1 MPLPAA
7 LMIGGGLLSGIG
19 MLGQARAG
27 RRAQRQMNRLASGV
41 QGQYDA
47 ALAPI
52 GGLLTELQGQNLGQ
66 MGLEQ
71 ARMAG
76 YGFDRGT
83 AEASAAMRGAG
94 RNAYGRMMGAEQ
106 IRQEAALGQAA
117 LGATANLRQQNLS
130 ARMGLSEVMAQ
141 GQMRAADTANQIRLG
156 GIQSRQQSAQQ
167 AYGQLAQVGGFAF
180 GAGLQAKTGKYLAGL
195 NSGGN
200 TTQAMPPT
208 SMRLQAPISMRGPA
222 VLNEVGLASLPDFSD
237 LPTTASDT
245 ISPRRNNYRHKAA
258 GLVVNS
264 PFACNMLGTK

>member
-1 MPLPAA
+1 
-7 LMIGGGLLSGIG
+7 MIGGGLLSGIG

-27 RRAQRQMNRLASGV
+27 RRASRAMGRLASGV

-83 AEASAAMRGAG
+83 AEATAAMRGAG
-94 RNAYGRMMGAEQ
+94 RNAFAALMGTEQ
-106 IRQEAALGQAA
+106 LRQQAALGQAA

-156 GIQSRQQSAQQ
+156 GIQQRQQSAQQ
-167 AYGQLAQVGGFAF
+167 AFGALGQIGGFAL
-180 GAGLQAKTGKYLAGL
+180 GAGIQGAMAPSNVT
-195 NSGGN
+195 SSI
-200 TTQAMPPT
+200 QAMPPT
-208 SMRLQAPISMRGPA
+208 STRLQAPISMRGSS
-222 VLNEVGLASLPDFSD
+222 VLNEVGLASLPDFSG

-245 ISPRRNNYRHKAA
+245 ISSLRNNYLLNAA
-258 GLVVNS
+258 GLSV
-264 PFACNMLGTK
+264 

>member
-1 MPLPAA
+1 MLPAA

-52 GGLLTELQGQNLGQ
+52 GGLLTELAGQNLGQ

-83 AEASAAMRGAG
+83 REESDAVRFAG
-94 RNAYGRMMGAEQ
+94 RNTYGRMKGVEQ

-117 LGATANLRQQNLS
+117 IGATANLRQQNLS

-141 GQMRAADTANQIRLG
+141 GQMRAADTASQIRLG
-156 GIQSRQQSAQQ
+156 GIQARQQAAQQ
-167 AYGQLAQVGGFAF
+167 TWGQLGQIGGFAL
-180 GAGLQAKTGKYLAGL
+180 GAGIQAQTGNYLAGL
-195 NSGGN
+195 NSGSN
-200 TTQAMPPT
+200 TTQIMPPT
-208 SMRLQAPISMRGPA
+208 STRLSAPIEMRGPA
-222 VLNEVGLASLPDFSD
+222 VLNQVGRASLPDFSG
-237 LPTTASDT
+237 LPTTAADV
-245 ISPRRNNYRHKAA
+245 ISSLRNNYIFNAS
-258 GLVVNS
+258 GLS
-264 PFACNMLGTK
+264 RW

>member
-1 MPLPAA
+1 MLPAA

-19 MLGQARAG
+19 MFGQARAG

-41 QGQYDA
+41 QGQYGA

-83 AEASAAMRGAG
+83 AESSAAMRGAG

-117 LGATANLRQQNLS
+117 LGATANLRQQNLA

-141 GQMRAADTANQIRLG
+141 GQMRAADMSNQIRLG

-167 AYGQLAQVGGFAF
+167 AYGQLAQLGGFAF
-180 GAGLQAKTGKYLAGL
+180 GAGVQGAMAPSNVT
-195 NSGGN
+195 SSI
-200 TTQAMPPT
+200 QAMPPT
-208 SMRLQAPISMRGPA
+208 STRLQAPISMRGPA
-222 VLNEVGLASLPDFSD
+222 VLNEVGLASLPDFSG
-237 LPTTASDT
+237 LPTTVSDT
-245 ISPRRNNYRHKAA
+245 ISSLRNNYLLNAA
-258 GLVVNS
+258 GLSV
-264 PFACNMLGTK
+264 

>member
-27 RRAQRQMNRLASGV
+27 RRAQRQMNRLASSV

-52 GGLLTELQGQNLGQ
+52 GGLLTELAGQNLGQ

-83 AEASAAMRGAG
+83 AESAAAMRSGG
-94 RNAYGRMMGAEQ
+94 RNAFAALMGTEQ
-106 IRQEAALGQAA
+106 IRQQAALGQAA

-141 GQMRAADTANQIRLG
+141 GQMRAADTASQIRLG
-156 GIQSRQQSAQQ
+156 GIQARQQAAQQ
-167 AYGQLAQVGGFAF
+167 TWGQLGQLGGFAL
-180 GAGLQAKTGKYLAGL
+180 GAGIQAQTGKYLAGL
-195 NSGGN
+195 NSGSN
-200 TTQAMPPT
+200 TTQIMPPT
-208 SMRLQAPISMRGPA
+208 STRLSAPIEMRGPA
-222 VLNEVGLASLPDFSD
+222 VLNQVGRASLPDFSG
-237 LPTTASDT
+237 LPTTAADV
-245 ISPRRNNYRHKAA
+245 ISSLRNNYIFNAS
-258 GLVVNS
+258 GLS
-264 PFACNMLGTK
+264 RW